1 MTKKK
6 SEKTEEKKVSE
17 ETVAEETETE
27 NTEEPAKDENA
38 DKIKALEDELS
49 AQKDKYMRL
58 AAEYDNYRKRTAN
71 EKLSIYDDATS
82 KACIEL
88 LPVADSVTL
97 ALANLKDADPDII
110 KGIELISNQLAKSF
124 EKLKIES
131 YGKAGDAFDPNL
143 HNAVSKIEDENLGA
157 DTIAAVY
164 QTKLSVTQWYRLPTV
179 TDFIYKYSAENTQTK
194 IIKNSIGGIYHG

>member
-143 HNAVSKIEDENLGA
+143 HNAVMHVEDEEFGENI
-157 DTIAAVY
+157 IAEEFQKGY
-164 QTKLSVTQWYRLPTV
+164 TYRDSVVRHSMV
-179 TDFIYKYSAENTQTK
+179 KVAN
-194 IIKNSIGGIYHG
+194 

>member
-71 EKLSIYDDATS
+71 EKLSIYDLS
-82 KACIEL
+82 
-88 LPVADSVTL
+88 
-97 ALANLKDADPDII
+97 
-110 KGIELISNQLAKSF
+110 LIH
-124 EKLKIES
+124 I
-131 YGKAGDAFDPNL
+131 
-143 HNAVSKIEDENLGA
+143 
-157 DTIAAVY
+157 
-164 QTKLSVTQWYRLPTV
+164 
-179 TDFIYKYSAENTQTK
+179 
-194 IIKNSIGGIYHG
+194 

>member
-17 ETVAEETETE
+17 ETVA
-27 NTEEPAKDENA
+27 EEPAKDENA

-164 QTKLSVTQWYRLPTV
+164 QTG
-179 TDFIYKYSAENTQTK
+179 YKIGDK
-194 IIKNSIGGIYHG
+194 IIRHAMVQVANCD

>member
-1 MTKKK
+1 MTKKNPRKPKRKRFPKKQSQKKLRLKIPK
-6 SEKTEEKKVSE
+6 SLQRMKMR
-17 ETVAEETETE
+17 
-27 NTEEPAKDENA
+27 
-38 DKIKALEDELS
+38 IKSRLLEDELS

-164 QTKLSVTQWYRLPTV
+164 QTG
-179 TDFIYKYSAENTQTK
+179 YKIGDK
-194 IIKNSIGGIYHG
+194 IIRHAMVQVANCD

>member
-27 NTEEPAKDENA
+27 NILPRRVKDENA

-164 QTKLSVTQWYRLPTV
+164 QTG
-179 TDFIYKYSAENTQTK
+179 YKIGDK
-194 IIKNSIGGIYHG
+194 IIRHAMVQVANCD

>member
-143 HNAVSKIEDENLGA
+143 HNAVMHVEDEEAGENIVVEEFMKG
-157 DTIAAVY
+157 Y
-164 QTKLSVTQWYRLPTV
+164 MYKGSVVRHSMV
-179 TDFIYKYSAENTQTK
+179 KVAN
-194 IIKNSIGGIYHG
+194 

>member
-164 QTKLSVTQWYRLPTV
+164 QTGYKIGDKIIRHAMVQAVSYTHLTLPT
-179 TDFIYKYSAENTQTK
+179 
-194 IIKNSIGGIYHG
+194 NSRV

>member
-1 MTKKK
+1 MPVAFILKEIYLNIDNRGRRKVLIRSRNKKETK
-6 SEKTEEKKVSE
+6 
-17 ETVAEETETE
+17 AE

-124 EKLKIES
+124 EKLKIEP

-164 QTKLSVTQWYRLPTV
+164 QTG
-179 TDFIYKYSAENTQTK
+179 YKIGDK
-194 IIKNSIGGIYHG
+194 IIRHAMVQVANCD

>member
-71 EKLSIYDDATS
+71 EKLSSMTM
-82 KACIEL
+82 
-88 LPVADSVTL
+88 
-97 ALANLKDADPDII
+97 
-110 KGIELISNQLAKSF
+110 QLQRLVSSF
-124 EKLKIES
+124 FPL
-131 YGKAGDAFDPNL
+131 
-143 HNAVSKIEDENLGA
+143 
-157 DTIAAVY
+157 
-164 QTKLSVTQWYRLPTV
+164 QT
-179 TDFIYKYSAENTQTK
+179 A
-194 IIKNSIGGIYHG
+194 

>member
-164 QTKLSVTQWYRLPTV
+164 QTGYKIGDKIV

-194 IIKNSIGGIYHG
+194 TIKNSIGGIYHG